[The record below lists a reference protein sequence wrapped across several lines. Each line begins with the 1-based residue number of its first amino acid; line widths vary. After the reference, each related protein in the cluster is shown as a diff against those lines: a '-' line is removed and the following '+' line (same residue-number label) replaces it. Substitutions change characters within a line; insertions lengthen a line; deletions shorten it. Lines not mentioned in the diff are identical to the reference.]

1 MRTIVP
7 AGVVALVL
15 GACGGDGDGGNGPGV
30 NITGTFIGEY
40 TASLTPGE
48 VYTETLQLTQNGDD
62 VTGNLVTTNGRTGT
76 VTGSVSGTRLTAT
89 VDLTDVC
96 GGTSETTADITE
108 DGTRLVGT
116 YEADDCL
123 GSYTG
128 TFDLEKQ

>member
-1 MRTIVP
+1 MRTILS
-7 AGVVALVL
+7 AGIVALLL
-15 GACGGDGDGGNGPGV
+15 GACGSDGDGGNGPEV
-30 NITGTFIGEY
+30 NITGTFTGEF

-48 VYTETLQLTQNGDD
+48 VYTETLQLTQNGDA

-76 VTGSVSGTRLTAT
+76 VAGSVSGTRLTAT
-89 VDLTDVC
+89 VTLTDAC

-123 GSYTG
+123 GTYTG
-128 TFDLEKQ
+128 TFDLDKQ